1 MNSLFLM
8 LAIFFITL
16 LFNAIFSGY
25 ETGFVSCNPI
35 RVRHLAEKE
44 KQAKARYLL
53 DYLNRPDRMI
63 VLLLVGTNLALIAG
77 TMALTRQLG
86 PTWATIIA
94 TPTILILGEVIPK
107 SIFRVHPTRLSL
119 GFVPL
124 IRLFDYLLAPVVAPI
139 TWLSQR
145 ALDLVKGEPQG
156 MRMFMRSPEDM
167 RVLVDE
173 GADRGAIEPE
183 EKEMI
188 HSVMDLQHRYA
199 KEVMVPR
206 IDVHA
211 LPEDATRNELIA
223 SFMDSG
229 YTRIP
234 IYRDT
239 VDEII
244 GFINAFEVLKDEH
257 PESEDIHRFI
267 RPAMHVGDTMKL
279 DDLLQAMRDQKQ
291 SMAIVT
297 DEYGGTDGLITL
309 EDIFEEI
316 FGEIHDEYDE
326 EEPSVRRVGPNE
338 YVIQARTTLDA
349 ASEAMGIEIADEAV
363 ETVGGWIMHMARAI
377 PQKGEVVEFGRFRI
391 TVLEGTVR
399 QIGAVRLEVLPEPG
413 SQPAK
418 GQARL

>member
-1 MNSLFLM
+1 MSSLLLAFL
-8 LAIFFITL
+8 IFFAAL
-16 LFNAIFSGY
+16 LFNAFFAGY

-44 KQAKARYLL
+44 GQTKARHLL
-53 DYLNRPDRMI
+53 RYLNHPDRMI
-63 VLLLVGTNLALIAG
+63 VLVLLGTNLALVAG
-77 TMALTRQLG
+77 TIAITHELG

-94 TPTILILGEVIPK
+94 TPTILIFGEVIPK

-119 GFVPL
+119 GFVPV
-124 IRLFDYLLAPVVAPI
+124 IRFFDHLLAPAAAPL
-139 TWLSQR
+139 TWISQR
-145 ALDLVKGEPQG
+145 FLALAKGEPQG
-156 MRMFMRSPEDM
+156 MRMLMRSPEDM

-188 HSVMDLQHRYA
+188 HSVMDLQHRFA

-206 IDVHA
+206 IDIHT

-223 SFMDSG
+223 SLMDNG

-244 GFINAFEVLKDEH
+244 GVINAFEVLKDEH
-257 PESEDIHRFI
+257 PEDETIHRFI

-291 SMAIVT
+291 SMAIIT
-297 DEYGGTDGLITL
+297 DEYGGTDGLVSL

-326 EEPSVRRVGPNE
+326 EKPSVRKVGPNE
-338 YVIQARTTLDA
+338 YVVEARTTLED
-349 ASEAMGIEIADEAV
+349 ASEALGVQITDEKV
-363 ETVGGWIMHMARAI
+363 ETVGGWVTHIARRI
-377 PQKGEVVEFGRFRI
+377 PQKGEVINEGRFRVTI
-391 TVLEGTVR
+391 LEGALSH
-399 QIGAVRLEVLPEPG
+399 IAAVRLELLPQSGQE
-413 SQPAK
+413 SSK
-418 GQARL
+418 G